1 MLLLE
6 RGRPG
11 VSNAAGSL
19 NGRRKVC
26 VALGAL
32 GACVRVGAFSQ
43 DQLSIER
50 KEFTVDKEV
59 SDHCQ
64 QKLDFS

>member
-1 MLLLE
+1 M
-6 RGRPG
+6 
-11 VSNAAGSL
+11 
-19 NGRRKVC
+19 
-26 VALGAL
+26 ALGAL